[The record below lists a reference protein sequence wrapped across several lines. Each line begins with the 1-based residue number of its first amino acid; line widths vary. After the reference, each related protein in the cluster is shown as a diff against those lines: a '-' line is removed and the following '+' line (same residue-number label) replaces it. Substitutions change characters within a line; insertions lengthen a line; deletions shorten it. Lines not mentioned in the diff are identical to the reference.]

1 MWKWDEDMEVDR
13 IDAYIQKIT
22 KKDVPESDRK
32 LRSQNKDKSLVS
44 KPLKAKEKTEKLT
57 INTKNLKHQ

>member
-1 MWKWDEDMEVDR
+1 VKVATKEVDR
-13 IDAYIQKIT
+13 NDAYIQKII

-32 LRSQNKDKSLVS
+32 LRSQNKEKSVVS
-44 KPLKAKEKTEKLT
+44 KPLKAKEKTEKPT

>member
-1 MWKWDEDMEVDR
+1 MEVDR